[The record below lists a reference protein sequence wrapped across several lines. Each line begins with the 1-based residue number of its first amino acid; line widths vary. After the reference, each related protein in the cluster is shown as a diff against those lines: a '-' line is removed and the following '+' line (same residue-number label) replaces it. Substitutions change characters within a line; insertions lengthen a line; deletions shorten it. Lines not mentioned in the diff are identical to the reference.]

1 MRAFTIK
8 AKTLDSAQSLFDA
21 LRRFSPALAGTSSDG
36 YSVSVD
42 VGESDR
48 RILEVLD
55 AIHEHVEKGH
65 SLVRVQV
72 DGRQY
77 THQPDRTVADSAGS
91 AHRKMAMH
99 RHGRAVL
106 EWFDN
111 DRVHQLVHDREA
123 EPAVFLGRT
132 RPASGRSRGRRGQRC
147 RS

>member
-1 MRAFTIK
+1 MRVFTIT

-21 LRRFSPALAGTSSDG
+21 LRRFDPALGGTSRDG

-77 THQPDRTVADSAGS
+77 TIKPTNTPS
-91 AHRKMAMH
+91 
-99 RHGRAVL
+99 
-106 EWFDN
+106 
-111 DRVHQLVHDREA
+111 
-123 EPAVFLGRT
+123 T
-132 RPASGRSRGRRGQRC
+132 RPNT
-147 RS
+147 

>member
-8 AKTLDSAQSLFDA
+8 TKTLNSAESVFDA
-21 LRRFSPALAGTSSDG
+21 LRRFDPVLESES

-55 AIHEHVEKGH
+55 AIYEHVEKGH
-65 SLVRVQV
+65 SLTPRRA
-72 DGRQY
+72 GRAAL
-77 THQPDRTVADSAGS
+77 HDQPDRYVAASADSV
-91 AHRKMAMH
+91 HRKTAMH

-111 DRVHQLVHDREA
+111 DRVHQRVHDREA
-123 EPAVFLGRT
+123 EPAVLPWPKT
-132 RPASGRSRGRRGQRC
+132 RPATGRSRGRRRQRC
-147 RS
+147 GS